1 MKELTVSMLQDIFK
15 LVAATII
22 ENEPYLTEIDNVIG
36 DGDHGTGM
44 KRGFTALE
52 KMLESRG
59 FTDVNELCGAVGMEL
74 LRSMGGASGVIFC
87 TMFFGGLDCLPH
99 GDSVGLPELAAYFV
113 AGEAAIEKRGKAKP
127 GQKTMLD
134 ALYPAVHALKAAA
147 ERELEL
153 GAAFC
158 MAYEAALEGVEASK
172 AMQSRVGRSKNFQE
186 ATIGWP
192 DPGAVSTSLI
202 FRAFSEGIISCGERE
217 VDHEKDYQ

>member
-1 MKELTVSMLQDIFK
+1 MRELTVSMLQDIFK
-15 LVAATII
+15 HVADTII
-22 ENEPYLTEIDNVIG
+22 QNEPYLTEIDNVIG

-44 KRGFTALE
+44 KRGFTALG
-52 KMLESRG
+52 KMLDSKE

-99 GDSVGLPELAAYFV
+99 GEKAGLSELAAYFT

-134 ALYPAVHALKAAA
+134 ALYPAVHALKAAD
-147 ERELEL
+147 EQGVELEE
-153 GAAFC
+153 AFR

-172 AMQSRVGRSKNFQE
+172 AMQSRVGRSKNFHE

-202 FRAFSEGIISCGERE
+202 FKAFLEGIISCGERE
-217 VDHEKDYQ
+217 VDHEKNYQ